1 MLYDMLGRESEHD
14 QRDQTVQQ
22 MVKRYQVDTR
32 QAHRVHEAALQFFTQ
47 LKLPDSPEA
56 QELERQLGWAADLHE
71 VGLSIAHAD
80 YHKHTA
86 YVLEH
91 ADMPGF
97 SNDDQ
102 ALLSFLSLGHQGK
115 LGKLKRFETNNAWW

>member
-1 MLYDMLGRESEHD
+1 
-14 QRDQTVQQ
+14 
-22 MVKRYQVDTR
+22 
-32 QAHRVHEAALQFFTQ
+32 
-47 LKLPDSPEA
+47 
-56 QELERQLGWAADLHE
+56 
-71 VGLSIAHAD
+71 
-80 YHKHTA
+80 A

-115 LGKLKRFETNNAWW
+115 LGKLKRFESTNAWWLTLLSLRLAVMLMRRREDRETLPLRLEARGKTVLIHVDHDWMANHPLTQASLQAEVQAWQSDINDLSLELV